1 MKIKYS
7 PDASD
12 RLRQI
17 RKDYGTRVA
26 GTITQGIRSLCDN
39 PRKCP
44 TIERMLGIPSPYYFL
59 HIEHNY
65 VFYRFDE
72 ENIFVTD
79 IYNEHEDFMWK
90 MFGIRLRTQ
99 ESIDFWGE

>member
-26 GTITQGIRSLCDN
+26 GTITKGIRSLCDN

-44 TIERMLGIPSPYYFL
+44 TIERMLGIPIPYYFL